1 MKEKLVV
8 KTPGKL
14 MVAGEFAV
22 LEKGYPLLVMAV
34 DRYVH
39 TVIEDAT
46 SYRFTSENFKL
57 YDLTWHFNGERVIF
71 ENYSPRLKFVTSA
84 MTTVLTYLKEKGVE
98 TTPFS
103 LSVRSELD
111 DEETGAKYGLGSS
124 AAVVTSVVA
133 AILEKFLQYPPARS
147 LIFKLAAIA
156 HVRTQGSGSGADIA
170 ASTYGGVIYYKS
182 FQANWLLYELRN
194 SKDILPVIQK
204 KWRYLQIKEF
214 QFPKNTHLC
223 IGWTGKPAST
233 KSLVSEISKLKK
245 TNRSAY
251 DSFLQNSRRAVNLIV
266 QGINQDDEATFFK
279 GITNNRH
286 TLAKLGAVAN
296 VPIETEKL
304 ALLSELAEQVNG
316 VGKLSGAGGGDC
328 GIAFLQKE
336 ADRTRLYERWE
347 DNGIQP
353 LALTIDKAGTIVT
366 DRFSSE

>member
-39 TVIEDAT
+39 TIIEDDT
-46 SYRFTSENFKL
+46 NYYFTSENFEM

-71 ENYSPRLKFVTSA
+71 DNYSPRLKFVTSA
-84 MTTVLTYLKEKGVE
+84 LTTVLTYLKEKGVE

-111 DEETGAKYGLGSS
+111 DEATGAKYGLGSS

-133 AILEKFLQYPPARS
+133 AVLEKFLQYPPARS

-170 ASTYGGVIYYKS
+170 ASTFGGVIYYKS
-182 FQANWLLYELRN
+182 FQANWLLYQLRK
-194 SKDILPVIQK
+194 SKQILPVLQK

-214 QFPKNTHLC
+214 QFPENTHLC

-233 KSLVSEISKLKK
+233 KSLVSEIAKLKK

-251 DSFLQNSRRAVNLIV
+251 GNFLQNSRRAVNLIV
-266 QGINQDDEATFFK
+266 QGINQGDEAVFFK

-286 TLAKLGAVAN
+286 TLARLGAVSN

-304 ALLSELAEQVNG
+304 ALLSDLAEQLNG

-336 ADRTRLYERWE
+336 ADGASLYERWE
-347 DNGIQP
+347 EHGIQP
-353 LALTIDKAGTIVT
+353 LAITVDDSGTVVT
-366 DRFSSE
+366 ERFKTE